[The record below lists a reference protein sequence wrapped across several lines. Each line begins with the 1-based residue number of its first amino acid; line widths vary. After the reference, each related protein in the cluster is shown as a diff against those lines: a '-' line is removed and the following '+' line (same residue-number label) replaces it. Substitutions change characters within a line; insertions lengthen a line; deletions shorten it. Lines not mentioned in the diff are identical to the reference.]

1 MKNRRMVPK
10 ITVKKDKLIKLEYL
24 RKKYGYSQD
33 EMSDILGIN
42 KATYVRKVSRN
53 LIFNFDEMVIIMLAL
68 NKRAEKAGDSI
79 LSLDDIFFN

>member
-1 MKNRRMVPK
+1 MVPK